1 MRINPSPQG
10 LLILLLAGA
19 GSAQAIVG
27 GTSTSAFG
35 QVSNGVQIAPNWVV
49 TARHVGLGVG
59 STFSNGFGSSP
70 VAARYDFGGGAFP
83 LNDLA
88 LVRLSNSINAP
99 VLNLNA
105 NALGA
110 GSGYDIAATI
120 VTGRNQVPRG
130 YAWSSVREFMP
141 TYDEDDAGPKPTLAV
156 NWLVAYLDGFGAPY
170 VQGGDSGGAL
180 FLGHLDHADA
190 NSLLW
195 GIASAQIY
203 DEDANKQPINYRS
216 GFVQLASYRSWI
228 DGTMSA
234 DLADG
239 QLASWMISSVPEPAP
254 QALLALGLLALAW
267 RRFPR
272 FRRG

>member
-1 MRINPSPQG
+1 MPKQTSLQ
-10 LLILLLAGA
+10 LLFTLMLVCAGG
-19 GSAQAIVG
+19 GSHAIVG
-27 GTSTSAFG
+27 GMDTSAFG
-35 QVSNGVQIAPNWVV
+35 QVSNGVQITPNWVV
-49 TARHVGLGVG
+49 TARHVGLGLG
-59 STFSNGFGSSP
+59 DTFSNGYGSSL

-88 LVRLSNSINAP
+88 LVRLTSTINAP
-99 VLNLNA
+99 VLSLNA
-105 NALGA
+105 SALGA
-110 GSGYDIAATI
+110 GSGYDIGATI

-141 TYDEDDAGPKPTLAV
+141 SYDEDDAGPKPPLDV
-156 NWLVAYLDGFGAPY
+156 NWLVTYPDGFGAPY

-180 FLGHLDHADA
+180 FLGQIDHADA
-190 NSLLW
+190 GSLLW

-203 DEDANKQPINYRS
+203 DEDENKQPINYRS
-216 GFVQLASYRSWI
+216 GFVQLASYRNWI

-239 QLASWMISSVPEPAP
+239 QMASWMIGSVPEPAP

-267 RRFPR
+267 RQH
-272 FRRG
+272 RRR

>member
-1 MRINPSPQG
+1 MRIKPIPQG
-10 LLILLLAGA
+10 LLILLLAST

-27 GTSTSAFG
+27 GIDTSAFG

-49 TARHVGLGVG
+49 TARHVGLGLG
-59 STFSNGFGSSP
+59 DTFSNGYGSSP
-70 VAARYDFGGGAFP
+70 VAARYNMGGGAFP

-88 LVRLSNSINAP
+88 LVRLADSINAP

-105 NALGA
+105 SALGA
-110 GSGYDIAATI
+110 GSSYDIAATI

-141 TYDEDDAGPKPTLAV
+141 TYDEDDAGPMPPLDV
-156 NWLVAYLDGFGAPY
+156 NWLVTYLDGFGAPY

-180 FLGHLDHADA
+180 FLGQIDHADA

-195 GIASAQIY
+195 GIASAQLY
-203 DEDANKQPINYRS
+203 DEDANQQAINYRS
-216 GFVQLASYRSWI
+216 GFVQLASYRNWI
-228 DGTMSA
+228 DSTMST

-239 QLASWMISSVPEPAP
+239 QMASWMISSVPEPAP

-267 RRFPR
+267 RRHR
-272 FRRG
+272 LR